1 MNEEK
6 KVNATSY
13 NANPSYYEAKFRKTF
28 EEYAQPDLE
37 RFLSELN
44 GSRILDA
51 GCGPGIY
58 LEYFREKGLD
68 ALGIDLSE
76 AFLERC
82 AEKGLNVRKMDME
95 NPLLYPYSFD
105 GIWCLALVHTP
116 RERIPALAKTWAKL
130 LKPNGVLFISAKK
143 GVSEGYE
150 PSETGDNT
158 RRWFTYFEEGEL
170 QKYFSPYFDVIH
182 SYTRT
187 IGTRE
192 WVVCFFRVKSG
203 ALKTMFRNF

>member
-1 MNEEK
+1 MHEEK
-6 KVNATSY
+6 KANVASY
-13 NANPSYYEAKFRKTF
+13 NANPLFYEQKFRQTF

-37 RFLSELN
+37 RFLSELS
-44 GSRILDA
+44 GTKILDL

-68 ALGIDLSE
+68 ALGIDLSD

-95 NPLLYPYSFD
+95 NPLLYPFSYD

-143 GVSEGYE
+143 GVGEGYE
-150 PSETGDNT
+150 PAETGDNSK
-158 RRWFTYFEEGEL
+158 RWFTYFEEGEL

-187 IGTRE
+187 IGSRE
-192 WVVCFFRVKSG
+192 WVVGFFKRKPGAVKRPF
-203 ALKTMFRNF
+203 ANV